1 MPDTRLSFIGP
12 APAAD
17 LDLHGLVRTLR
28 ESWRLLLSCG
38 LGGMLL
44 ALAGIWLVPPEYT
57 ATMVIGPTARVGAAA
72 MGARTPVLAGR
83 EAAQSVA
90 EPGPGEELLSDFA
103 RYLELF
109 GSAAVAER
117 LMADPALLRAV
128 FPGRWDEEAQRW
140 RPAPGPAGAA
150 RRLLLALVGRE
161 DWVEPDA
168 DRFARWLR
176 SRIAV
181 DMVRSGPM
189 RRIALRHRDRAFAID
204 LLGRL
209 AAATDAH
216 LRAEAQRRSAA
227 QTTHIR
233 SRLAAVTV
241 TEHRRALAD
250 LLADQERLAMM
261 IEVELPF
268 AADLI
273 DPPHAARLPDWP
285 DPSLIVPLS
294 AVAGLVAGGFLAAVR
309 GSWRREGQ
317 CCGLT
322 GAGDGS

>member
-12 APAAD
+12 PPAAD
-17 LDLHGLVRTLR
+17 LDLHELVRTLR
-28 ESWRLLLSCG
+28 EGWRLVLACG
-38 LGGMLL
+38 LAGLLL
-44 ALAGIWLVPPEYT
+44 ALAGIWLVPPEFT
-57 ATMVIGPTARVGAAA
+57 ATMVVGPTARVGAAA
-72 MGARTPVLAGR
+72 MGARTPVPAGR

-109 GSAAVAER
+109 GSTAVAER
-117 LMADPALLRAV
+117 LMADPGLLRAV
-128 FPGRWDEEAQRW
+128 YPGRWDEEAQRW
-140 RPAPGPAGAA
+140 RPAPGLGGMVK
-150 RRLLLALVGRE
+150 RLLLALVGRE
-161 DWVEPDA
+161 DWEEPDA

-189 RRIALRHRDRAFAID
+189 RRITLRHRDRAFALD
-204 LLGRL
+204 LLGRV
-209 AAATDAH
+209 AVATDAH

-227 QTTHIR
+227 QIAHVR

-285 DPSLIVPLS
+285 DPTVIVPLS
-294 AVAGLVAGGFLAAVR
+294 AAAGLVAGGFLLAVR
-309 GSWRREGQ
+309 GVWRREGIRQ
-317 CCGLT
+317 GGT
-322 GAGDGS
+322 GRGGGP